1 MSDKYLRDVETLE
14 SGNLLPGFASFM
26 PDDQRHK
33 AIVEVLRRIPEDD
46 YNFLVGEQESFSWF
60 VPDVRVKSVL
70 YPFSL
75 SYQKAEGLSA
85 FARVLYLSSGLEDE
99 KFETAVAEVVH
110 QLAHVVLEHEVCAH
124 MDDVTEEKDAHELA
138 DEWGF

>member
-14 SGNLLPGFASFM
+14 SSNLLPGFASFM

-46 YNFLVGEQESFSWF
+46 YKLLVDEQESFNWF
-60 VPDVRVKSVL
+60 IPDVRVKSIL

-75 SYQKAEGLSA
+75 SRQKAEGLGA
-85 FARVLYLSSGLEDE
+85 FARVLYLSPGLEDE
-99 KFETAVAEVVH
+99 KFETAVTEAAH
-110 QLAHVVLEHEVCAH
+110 QLAHVVLEHEVCAQ

-138 DEWGF
+138 GEWGF